1 MSKLTADSAD
11 FTDLFLRTLCCAAII
26 CIICVI
32 CGKKQSVIC
41 GKKKKGKKYETRDLE
56 DGDSDGNIHPDS
68 GTDRTRHGIV
78 HEVRR

>member
-41 GKKKKGKKYETRDLE
+41 GKKKGKKYETRNLE
-56 DGDSDGNIHPDS
+56 DSDSDGDIHLDG
-68 GTDRTRHGIV
+68 GTDRNGNQFV
-78 HEVRR
+78 H